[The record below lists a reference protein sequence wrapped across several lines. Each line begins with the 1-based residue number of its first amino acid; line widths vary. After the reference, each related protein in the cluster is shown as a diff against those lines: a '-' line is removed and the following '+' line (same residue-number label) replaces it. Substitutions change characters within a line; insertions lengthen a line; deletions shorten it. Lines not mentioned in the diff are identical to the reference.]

1 MIQCFA
7 DADAPHPGTQGLSF
21 VFLQQES
28 ESVLHVNSGSP
39 AALVDAKIGDWC
51 PLTRSSPRPSSA
63 PHWSTVVAVEATQL
77 KDESVAGES
86 SLEGV
91 AGSSPAR
98 FGGSF
103 EEAFVRPSGN
113 HGWRG

>member
-1 MIQCFA
+1 MVQYFA
-7 DADAPHPGTQGLSF
+7 DADAPHPGTHGLSF
-21 VFLQQES
+21 VFLPQES
-28 ESVLHVNSGSP
+28 ESVLHVNSGPP

-51 PLTRSSPRPSSA
+51 LLTRSSPRPSSV
-63 PHWSTVVAVEATQL
+63 PHWSTVVAAEASQL

-86 SLEGV
+86 SLV
-91 AGSSPAR
+91 DIAGSSPAR